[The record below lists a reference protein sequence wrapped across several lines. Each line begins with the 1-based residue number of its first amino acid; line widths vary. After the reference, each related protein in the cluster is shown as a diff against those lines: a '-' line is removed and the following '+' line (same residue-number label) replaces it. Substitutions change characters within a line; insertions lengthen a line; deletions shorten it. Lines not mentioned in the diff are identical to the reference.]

1 RRAGRPV
8 PEAAV
13 GDRPAHPRPPRGRRR
28 RRAGDPARRVPAG
41 RRLPGRRVGAD
52 VAAPD
57 PGQRLHRPD
66 PKGEPPP
73 HRPAPRGRAAGAG
86 SGRGVGRRH
95 PAVGRRRARRAARP
109 PAGGGGAR
117 GRARLAGR
125 GGRPG
130 PGGAGRHGEEP
141 VRPRPAPAGRAAGPR
156 AGGGAVTDRTER
168 PALPAE
174 LLADLD
180 AGLLD
185 PERAAEVREAAAR
198 AADATAVLAGLA
210 ATRAELAGLAD
221 PPLPARYAARWD
233 AALAAEAAA
242 RPSRR
247 SRRRRVRPALVA
259 AAVLAATLVVGL
271 LWGPRG
277 GEPISLDGVDPVAAG
292 LTVRGDF
299 DVGDLAD
306 PGRRAACLLAV
317 APPGVD
323 PQAPLLGGR

>member
-1 RRAGRPV
+1 M
-8 PEAAV
+8 
-13 GDRPAHPRPPRGRRR
+13 
-28 RRAGDPARRVPAG
+28 
-41 RRLPGRRVGAD
+41 
-52 VAAPD
+52 
-57 PGQRLHRPD
+57 
-66 PKGEPPP
+66 
-73 HRPAPRGRAAGAG
+73 
-86 SGRGVGRRH
+86 
-95 PAVGRRRARRAARP
+95 
-109 PAGGGGAR
+109 
-117 GRARLAGR
+117 
-125 GGRPG
+125 
-130 PGGAGRHGEEP
+130 
-141 VRPRPAPAGRAAGPR
+141 
-156 AGGGAVTDRTER
+156 TDRTER

-198 AADATAVLAGLA
+198 DADATAVLAGLA

-271 LWGPRG
+271 LWGPRE

-306 PGRRAACLLAV
+306 PGRRAACLRAV

-323 PQAPLLGGR
+323 PQAPLLGGRDVVTGGRDGVLLLLAGGARGRLHVVVVAPGCGPDGGVLLEARTIGG